1 MKGKELK
8 NKEGAALHQML
19 ADLRAKMV
27 KLGFEL
33 EANTLKNVSDIKKTR
48 RDVARILTRL
58 NLVKDGHR

>member
-1 MKGKELK
+1 
-8 NKEGAALHQML
+8 ML